1 MILSQKQYLPFTQ
14 HCGYKYLFN
23 LSPDSLLT
31 LMGAMIPVFHIKL
44 SHLLFTYRESVFHK
58 MDFHSMLLIFLKYIV
73 NEYFHILGI
82 HTSRPQG

>member
-1 MILSQKQYLPFTQ
+1 MILSQKQSLPFTQ

-31 LMGAMIPVFHIKL
+31 PMGAMIPVFH
-44 SHLLFTYRESVFHK
+44 SNRESVFHK

-73 NEYFHILGI
+73 NKYFHIPGI
-82 HTSRPQG
+82 HTSPVLKGDIFS